1 MTKKCAAAGIL
12 ARIPARRLYEV
23 MLWASTSGLGM
34 NNYEMDI
41 NGETRFA
48 REWFLK
54 NRNRRLT
61 VFDVGSHEGWFSKI
75 AAAHPNRDLHVFEPQ
90 PASRAKIERL
100 GLPDVRIWPFALGSM
115 PDAKATLWDHD
126 PSGSCEASL
135 FRDAVTHVGIVP
147 VPFDVE
153 ITTLDDFCSTHAIK
167 KIDYL
172 KVDVE
177 GSERAVFEGGQRM
190 IRNGV
195 EIIHFEI
202 NEKALLGNF
211 SVSKAMDLLSGY
223 KLFASCQTDSCN
235 WVAVRPA
242 PKFIAAKTSS
252 QCEEADAYPACL
264 MPIARWSACAR
275 CGAPAHLGAADGV
288 SDGDGCPRP
297 AAAETLSWSIALARF
312 RLAPEPGG
320 PQ

>member
-1 MTKKCAAAGIL
+1 MTKKCAAAAML

-34 NNYEMDI
+34 NNYEMDV

-61 VFDVGSHEGWFSKI
+61 VFDVGGHEGWFSKI

-90 PASRAKIERL
+90 PASRAKIEHL
-100 GLPDVRIWPFALGSM
+100 GLSDVRIWPFALGSM

-135 FRDAVTHVGIVP
+135 FREAVTHVGIVP

-190 IRNGV
+190 IGNGV

-223 KLFASCQTDSCN
+223 KLFRIMPNRLMQLSRWAPSTEVYRYQN
-235 WVAVRPA
+235 IVAMRG
-242 PKFIAAKTSS
+242 S
-252 QCEEADAYPACL
+252 
-264 MPIARWSACAR
+264 
-275 CGAPAHLGAADGV
+275 
-288 SDGDGCPRP
+288 
-297 AAAETLSWSIALARF
+297 
-312 RLAPEPGG
+312 
-320 PQ
+320 

>member
-1 MTKKCAAAGIL
+1 MFGKRDPYHWHRTFADLALTWRITQVGCQPRAQPMTKKCAAAGIL

-48 REWFLK
+48 REWLLK

-61 VFDVGSHEGWFSKI
+61 VFDVGGHEGWFSKI
-75 AAAHPNRDLHVFEPQ
+75 AAAHPTATSTCSSR
-90 PASRAKIERL
+90 SRRAKQHL

-115 PDAKATLWDHD
+115 LDAKATLWDHD

-135 FRDAVTHVGIVP
+135 FRDAVTHVGIVL
-147 VPFDVE
+147 VPFAVE

-177 GSERAVFEGGQRM
+177 GS
-190 IRNGV
+190 
-195 EIIHFEI
+195 
-202 NEKALLGNF
+202 
-211 SVSKAMDLLSGY
+211 
-223 KLFASCQTDSCN
+223 
-235 WVAVRPA
+235 
-242 PKFIAAKTSS
+242 
-252 QCEEADAYPACL
+252 
-264 MPIARWSACAR
+264 
-275 CGAPAHLGAADGV
+275 
-288 SDGDGCPRP
+288 
-297 AAAETLSWSIALARF
+297 
-312 RLAPEPGG
+312 
-320 PQ
+320 